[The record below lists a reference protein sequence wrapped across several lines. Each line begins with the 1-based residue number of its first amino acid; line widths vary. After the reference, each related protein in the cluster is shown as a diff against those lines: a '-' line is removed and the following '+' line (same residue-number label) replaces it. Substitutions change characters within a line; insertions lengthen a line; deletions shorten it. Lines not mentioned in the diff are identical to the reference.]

1 MNIKPIR
8 TEQDYQQAL
17 KTIEPLFDRENLTPD
32 EMDFLDVTSALIENY
47 ESKHYPIDLPDSV
60 VENYGITDFDTAEY
74 LENDE
79 LIALY
84 LAETLRTGT
93 DEEFIQA
100 LNTVARTKGM
110 NELAQKTGIGRE
122 SLYQTLSSSK
132 PRFETV
138 QKILKGLNIELVP
151 RIKTA

>member
-1 MNIKPIR
+1 M
-8 TEQDYQQAL
+8 
-17 KTIEPLFDRENLTPD
+17 
-32 EMDFLDVTSALIENY
+32 
-47 ESKHYPIDLPDSV
+47 
-60 VENYGITDFDTAEY
+60 VEKYGITDFDTAEY

-93 DEEFIQA
+93 PEEFIQA
-100 LNTVARTKGM
+100 LNTVARAKGM
-110 NELAQKTGIGRE
+110 NELAQKSGIGRE

-138 QKILKGLNIELVP
+138 LKILNGLNIELVP

>member
-1 MNIKPIR
+1 MTNQPI
-8 TEQDYQQAL
+8 EIAN
-17 KTIEPLFDRENLTPD
+17 FD
-32 EMDFLDVTSALIENY
+32 A
-47 ESKHYPIDLPDSV
+47 
-60 VENYGITDFDTAEY
+60 AEY

-84 LAETLRTGT
+84 LAETLKSGT

-100 LNTVARTKGM
+100 LNTVARAKGM
-110 NELAQKTGIGRE
+110 NELAKKSGIGRE

-138 QKILKGLNIELVP
+138 RKILAALNIELVP
-151 RIKTA
+151 TLKTA